1 MACFHRRVCGEE
13 ALLSGFNA
21 RLGEAR
27 ASGDLLAH
35 ELERQ
40 EGGVTFI
47 HVEGG
52 RLDAQRAQ
60 QPHATHTQ
68 EDFLHDAR
76 GAVAAVHPEC

>member
-1 MACFHRRVCGEE
+1 MACFYRCVCGEE
-13 ALLSGFNA
+13 ALLSGFSA

-40 EGGVTFI
+40 KGGVTFI

>member
-40 EGGVTFI
+40 KRRMTFI